1 MNGSCND
8 DALRRS
14 LARIEMGRKLE
25 DNASSES
32 STGPFKKIFMALETQ
47 EQIKELLQ
55 YLKSPEH
62 EETEGEDEEFDEL
75 DHREEGQFWATNDD
89 PDEGEDSPANEP
101 DDSDGETPPT
111 PGQVISLFAEGKLC
125 R

>member
-8 DALRRS
+8 EALRRS

-25 DNASSES
+25 DNVSSES
-32 STGPFKKIFMALETQ
+32 STVPFKKIFMAIETQ
-47 EQIKELLQ
+47 EKIKELLQ

-62 EETEGEDEEFDEL
+62 DGTEGEDEEFDEL
-75 DHREEGQFWATNDD
+75 DHRNEGQFWATNDD
-89 PDEGEDSPANEP
+89 PVEGEDSPAYEP
-101 DDSDGETPPT
+101 DDSDGESPN
-111 PGQVISLFAEGKLC
+111 PGQVISRFAEGKLC